1 VFAGTSGVLDELEVK
16 DIRRFESEM
25 HEWFQARH
33 AGMLEDIRTKGTLP
47 EGDALAESVAEFKE
61 QFVASLAAK
70 AADAVAAADAAA
82 AAGE

>member
-1 VFAGTSGVLDELEVK
+1 VLDELEVK

-47 EGDALAESVAEFKE
+47 EGDTLAESVAEFKE
-61 QFVASLAAK
+61 QFVASLAA
-70 AADAVAAADAAA
+70 AAAEVDAAA
-82 AAGE
+82 LAASE